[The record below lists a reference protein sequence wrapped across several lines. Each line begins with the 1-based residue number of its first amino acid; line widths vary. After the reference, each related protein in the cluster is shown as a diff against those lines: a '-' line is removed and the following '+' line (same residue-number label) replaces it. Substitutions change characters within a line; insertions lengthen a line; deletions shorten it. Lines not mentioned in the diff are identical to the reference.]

1 MKATLR
7 TMLAQKTALTKWSL
21 HSLNAGMTVLSLI
34 PFAPQSLQAW
44 RMPLVL
50 GSSLA
55 MLGGAAGMAIAY
67 RRAKRFT
74 NEANYIHT

>member
-44 RMPLVL
+44 RMPLVW
-50 GSSLA
+50 GSSLMSVA
-55 MLGGAAGMAIAY
+55 GAAGVMVAY
-67 RRAKRFT
+67 RRAKQS
-74 NEANYIHT
+74 

>member
-1 MKATLR
+1 VKATLK

-21 HSLNAGMTVLSLI
+21 HSLNAGMTILTLI

-44 RMPLVL
+44 RMPLVS
-50 GSSLA
+50 GSSLT
-55 MLGGAAGMAIAY
+55 MLGGVAGVAIAY

-74 NEANYIHT
+74 QEANYIHT